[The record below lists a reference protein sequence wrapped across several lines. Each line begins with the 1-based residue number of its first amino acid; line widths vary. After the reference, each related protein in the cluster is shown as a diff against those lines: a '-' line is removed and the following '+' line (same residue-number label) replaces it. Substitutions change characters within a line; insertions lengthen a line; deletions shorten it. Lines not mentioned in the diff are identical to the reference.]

1 MSIENCNSCF
11 KKLYKSSQ
19 LKCDCCSLRF
29 HFGCF
34 PQNDKSIFKSPLLWL
49 CTYCNVFP
57 FNSLTN
63 LEIQDLYFNPRAHN
77 NKIKCSECNGKIK
90 RNTRY
95 KNCEKCNCP
104 SHIKCST
111 KTTDD
116 WTCPKCLLSELPF
129 NKTTNE
135 DLLSNLLGLDET
147 STEFIKN
154 TPSFNIKTLLDSL
167 PGENFDKDDFFSNTI
182 SSKYY
187 SPTEFKQT
195 KFNKKHLSMA
205 HLNIE

>member
-1 MSIENCNSCF
+1 M
-11 KKLYKSSQ
+11 Q
-19 LKCDCCSLRF
+19 LPFSHK
-29 HFGCF
+29 
-34 PQNDKSIFKSPLLWL
+34 IF
-49 CTYCNVFP
+49 
-57 FNSLTN
+57 
-63 LEIQDLYFNPRAHN
+63 Q
-77 NKIKCSECNGKIK
+77 
-90 RNTRY
+90 
-95 KNCEKCNCP
+95 
-104 SHIKCST
+104 

-135 DLLSNLLGLDET
+135 DLLSNLLGLDKT

-167 PGENFDKDDFFSNTI
+167 PGENFDKDDFVSNTI

-205 HLNIE
+205 HLNIDSLQAHIEELKTLLVILDKPFDIIAITETRLYSQEMPKIDISIPGYDF